1 MWKRD
6 WDDETRATLTAEHP
20 QRVTKDGRGP
30 TDCAGKKRERE
41 SCGIMEKEEN
51 RVERKF
57 KEQRFH
63 HANNRLQAFAPSF
76 SRFQCF
82 AAFMQW

>member
-6 WDDETRATLTAEHP
+6 GDGETRAALTAEHP
-20 QRVTKDGRGP
+20 QRSTHSGSGRMVEGQLIVP
-30 TDCAGKKRERE
+30 QRRER
-41 SCGIMEKEEN
+41 CGTIMKKKEKN
-51 RVERKF
+51 REGRKF

-76 SRFQCF
+76 SHF
-82 AAFMQW
+82 